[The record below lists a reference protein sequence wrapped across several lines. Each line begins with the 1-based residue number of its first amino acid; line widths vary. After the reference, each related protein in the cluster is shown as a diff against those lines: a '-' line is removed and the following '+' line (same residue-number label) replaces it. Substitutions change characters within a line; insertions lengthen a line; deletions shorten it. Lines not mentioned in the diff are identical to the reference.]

1 MSEFESVVYAV
12 EGRAG
17 LSFRME
23 KPVSWRVLEI
33 PEEEPQFDNPEYML
47 ALQVCMAPYGAVVH
61 SVAARPAYGD
71 GAVSQWMGW
80 LCEKQGIAVESVA
93 RLQVGDSAAMEC
105 MGVQDTEA
113 GRMRMRV
120 VFLEDGRRLF
130 TVTSMAP
137 EEIWGSVAPVFGRM
151 VDSFRLVHVHGGT
164 APLEPGD
171 AATAADAE
179 DAAEPAEEMKATEAR
194 DVALAED
201 AGALD
206 PEHSLNARLRDN
218 GVGLVP
224 RVLSV
229 NAEEKYAVVGA
240 GAVEAVFRVPFG
252 WHVLDDGRRTLIF
265 DASGRIQINLDL
277 RLVGDEGVHGLLE
290 AIEREHVEQQPGLA
304 HVHFHAVGF
313 ECLSFRGLEVGEEVL
328 EQTFLVKQAER
339 EGMALVARVT
349 AKEEDM
355 GMAMNVAEVV
365 LLSLG
370 RGE

>member
-1 MSEFESVVYAV
+1 MNEFESVVYDVA
-12 EGRAG
+12 GRDG

-23 KPVSWRVLEI
+23 KPRSWRVLEI
-33 PEEEPQFDNPEYML
+33 PEEEAQFDNPEYML

-71 GAVSQWMGW
+71 GAVSQWMTW
-80 LCEKQGIAVESVA
+80 LCEKQGIEVEAVERV
-93 RLQVGDSAAMEC
+93 QVGEAGAMAC

-137 EEIWGSVAPVFGRM
+137 EEIWGSVAPVFARM
-151 VDSFRLVHVHGGT
+151 TNSFRLVHVHGGT
-164 APLEPGD
+164 ASLEPGD
-171 AATAADAE
+171 DSEAADSEVA
-179 DAAEPAEEMKATEAR
+179 ATEAK

-201 AGALD
+201 AGSLNE
-206 PEHSLNARLRDN
+206 EHPMNARLRDN

-229 NAEEKYAVVGA
+229 NLEERYAVVGA
-240 GAVEAVFRVPFG
+240 GAVESVFHVPLG
-252 WHVLDDGRRTLIF
+252 WHVVDDGRRTLIF
-265 DASGRIQINLDL
+265 DAGGRIQINLDL
-277 RLVGDEGVHGLLE
+277 RGLGDDGVHGLLE
-290 AIEREHVEQQPGLA
+290 RIEREHVEQQPGIE

-313 ECLSFRGLEVGEEVL
+313 ECLSFRGMEVREEVL

-370 RGE
+370 RGD

>member
-1 MSEFESVVYAV
+1 MNEFESVVYEV

-23 KPVSWRVLEI
+23 KPRSWRVLEI
-33 PEEEPQFDNPEYML
+33 PEEEAQFDNPEYML
-47 ALQVCMAPYGAVVH
+47 ALQVTMAPYGAVVH

-80 LCEKQGIAVESVA
+80 LCEKQGIAVEAVE
-93 RLQVGDSAAMEC
+93 RVQVGDSPAMAC

-137 EEIWGSVAPVFGRM
+137 EEIWGSVAPVFARM

-164 APLEPGD
+164 AALEPGEE
-171 AATAADAE
+171 AKAE
-179 DAAEPAEEMKATEAR
+179 TDEMAPTQAR

-201 AGALD
+201 AGSLD
-206 PEHSLNARLRDN
+206 PEHPMNARLRDN

-229 NAEEKYAVVGA
+229 NLEERYAVVGA
-240 GAVEAVFRVPFG
+240 GAVEAVFHVPLG
-252 WHVLDDGRRTLIF
+252 WHVVDDGRRTLIF
-265 DASGRIQINLDL
+265 DAGGRIQINLDL
-277 RLVGDEGVHGLLE
+277 RGIGGDGVHGLLE
-290 AIEREHVEQQPGLA
+290 QIEREHEAQQPGIE

-313 ECLSFRGLEVGEEVL
+313 ECLSFRGMVAGEEVL
-328 EQTFLVKQAER
+328 EQTFLVRQAER
-339 EGMALVARVT
+339 EGMALTARVT

-365 LLSLG
+365 LLSWNAG
-370 RGE
+370 NA